1 VSETAP
7 SRFLL
12 ASAVVCVLAC
22 AAAAVV
28 PLATGASRAFTGSV
42 TSSGLLGLVFTVRSV
57 QLLRATGRPS
67 LPAAVLTTIFGGW
80 FMLAPLLY
88 ADTGFLPT
96 AGVQLAGTF
105 VSTFGLYV
113 VVAGIT
119 GEADGAS

>member
-1 VSETAP
+1 VSQTAP

-12 ASAVVCVLAC
+12 VSAVVCVLAC

-28 PLATGASRAFTGSV
+28 PLATGALPAFTGSV
-42 TSSGLLGLVFTVRSV
+42 TSSGLLGLVFTVRNV
-57 QLLRATGRPS
+57 QLLRATGRPG

-88 ADTGFLPT
+88 SDTGFLPT
-96 AGVQLAGTF
+96 AGVQLAGTL

-113 VVAGIT
+113 VVAGLT
-119 GEADGAS
+119 GETDGAS